1 MINVLSLI
9 ALAKLDDAG
18 SSGNF
23 PPLPLPSRRPQ
34 SHRNP
39 QAARGAGPKLT
50 LGGVDLLDRTVAG
63 EASWEDAALG
73 GELSLSASA
82 DERLLRYRK
91 TWFFPG
97 LTDAATR
104 VEVTSSLD
112 LHTMRGDAELKVGL
126 RRKFARRGVG
136 IVHSLDLA
144 PGVRADVGATLHL
157 PDEVSVVS
165 VGRGADAPPAAAR
178 RRGRPGPPRLA
189 PRLLIT

>member
-23 PPLPLPSRRPQ
+23 PPLPIFRADVTAKPTLKIRKRL
-34 SHRNP
+34 
-39 QAARGAGPKLT
+39 AALGTKLT
-50 LGGVDLLDRTVAG
+50 LGGDVDLLERTVAG

-82 DERLLRYRK
+82 DERLLRYRT

-126 RRKFARRGVG
+126 RRKFARRGV
-136 IVHSLDLA
+136 A
-144 PGVRADVGATLHL
+144 
-157 PDEVSVVS
+157 
-165 VGRGADAPPAAAR
+165 
-178 RRGRPGPPRLA
+178 
-189 PRLLIT
+189 

>member
-1 MINVLSLI
+1 MMNVLSLI
-9 ALAKLDDAG
+9 TLAKLDAG
-18 SSGNF
+18 GGNF
-23 PPLPLPSRRPQ
+23 PPLPIFRADVTAKPTLKIRKRL
-34 SHRNP
+34 
-39 QAARGAGPKLT
+39 AALGTKLT
-50 LGGVDLLDRTVAG
+50 LGGDVDLLERTVAG

-136 IVHSLDLA
+136 IVHTLDLA
-144 PGVRADVGATLHL
+144 QGVRADVGATLHL
-157 PDEVSVVS
+157 PDEVSVS
-165 VGRGADAPPAAAR
+165 VGRDDAPAR
-178 RRGRPGPPRLA
+178 PPLAVEVDFDRLDLRA
-189 PRLLIT
+189 DF